1 MSTFIKSMSKRSKR
15 GMRDSDVVRFARVDR
30 PLVPKGDLITKRLT
44 YSNVLS
50 SNGANAI
57 PVTSYTTASVQS
69 IPAAEWA
76 SFAARYQQ
84 FRVKSISLILMPYY
98 NTSYYVNAG
107 PTEMVC
113 LAIGDYLG
121 SAVPASNTQV
131 ISDENTVFRIA
142 DKNIVHS
149 VTWARNPN
157 AKLWNPTSAALPTAN
172 NFAIVLASLNA
183 ITSSLAYFTYIVEWD
198 VEFRGAQ

>member
-1 MSTFIKSMSKRSKR
+1 MSKRSKR

-44 YSNVLS
+44 YSNVITSNS
-50 SNGANAI
+50 SNAI
-57 PVTSYTTASVQS
+57 PVTSFTTASVQS
-69 IPAAEWA
+69 TPAAEWA

-98 NTSYYVNAG
+98 NTSFLSSTGQCEV
-107 PTEMVC
+107 VC

-142 DKNIVHS
+142 DKCIVHS

-172 NFAIVLASLNA
+172 NFAIVLASLNV
-183 ITSSLAYFTYIVEWD
+183 ITNGYNYFTYIVEWD

>member
-50 SNGANAI
+50 STGSGNAI
-57 PVTSYTTASVQS
+57 PVTSFTTAQVQS
-69 IPAAEWA
+69 VPAAEWA

-98 NTSYYVNAG
+98 NVSSQISG
-107 PTEMVC
+107 SSEMVC

-121 SAVPASNTQV
+121 SAAPASNTQV

-142 DKNIVHS
+142 DKNIIHS
-149 VTWARNPN
+149 VNWARNPN

-172 NFAIVLASLNA
+172 NYAIVLASLN
-183 ITSSLAYFTYIVEWD
+183 SLANNSAYFTYIVEWD

>member
-1 MSTFIKSMSKRSKR
+1 MSAFIKSMSKRSKR
-15 GMRDSDVVRFARVDR
+15 SVRDSDVVRFARVNR
-30 PLVPKGDLITKRLT
+30 PLVPAGDMITKRLT

-50 SNGANAI
+50 SNGAAAI
-57 PVTSYTTASVQS
+57 PVTTYTTASVQS

-84 FRVKSISLILMPYY
+84 FRVRAISLTLMPYNNY
-98 NTSYYVNAG
+98 NTASAG
-107 PTEMVC
+107 YMVC

-121 SAVPASNTQV
+121 SSVPGSNTQL

-142 DKNIVHS
+142 DKVIVHT

-172 NFAIVLASLNA
+172 NYAIAVASLNA
-183 ITSSLAYFTYIVEWD
+183 INSSTGYFTYVVEWD